1 MNKINIHR
9 NTFLEKEELNRMIGF
24 LNDNPLIK
32 GILSSSVSY
41 GLVSPGGRPGAAFR
55 VSESTTF
62 GTVNMT
68 GGYVID
74 LNLVG
79 YKVDNQVDFPIPNDG
94 VYYWLKVGPATHNWE
109 PGYVQI
115 DTSGKVSGT
124 VDFSGIVR
132 GQSNVATA
140 LRFVKEDGSEP
151 KNNAVYQV
159 VDIINSNNLVL
170 SSGYPFQ
177 AESQLKVIIL
187 GSVPMGRRFTDE
199 QLEGLYTYET
209 YQLSLVPEP
218 AIGIEPSKEANE
230 YFIARLRNNN
240 GVITILDERVE
251 FWSLG
256 GGGGSEYILTIAP
269 TPADATVSINGVKGN
284 SASGV
289 NGTVMN
295 WSVSKYGY
303 LPKTGS
309 YVINGK
315 NETLP
320 VVLEIDPNPG
330 QTYTVTIAPQPEDAI
345 VKIDGVVQKSKEGVN
360 GQVLSWEVTKE
371 GYIPQSGTFTI
382 NGKNETI
389 EVVLQPQ
396 TGDTFTLVA
405 KTETLDLSQG
415 AVSFDP
421 NVINSAL
428 TQLTVQAGSVRKVY
442 AKAASGYKFSYWTQ
456 NGVTVSQE
464 AVYTVTANANYTLIA
479 YFVPDTEAE
488 YWDFECKLDAPV
500 SGETHELFTVPVASG
515 SGEYEGEMV
524 KIKE

>member
-62 GTVNMT
+62 GTVNIT

-94 VYYWLKVGPATHNWE
+94 VYYWLKVGLAAHNWE
-109 PGYVQI
+109 PGYVQV

-159 VDIINSNNLVL
+159 VDIINAKNLVL

-218 AIGIEPSKEANE
+218 TIGIEPSKEANE

-240 GVITILDERVE
+240 GVITILDERTE

-256 GGGGSEYILTIAP
+256 SGGGSEYILTITP
-269 TPADATVSINGVKGN
+269 TPADATVFINGVKKN

-289 NGTVMN
+289 NGQ
-295 WSVSKYGY
+295 
-303 LPKTGS
+303 
-309 YVINGK
+309 I
-315 NETLP
+315 
-320 VVLEIDPNPG
+320 
-330 QTYTVTIAPQPEDAI
+330 
-345 VKIDGVVQKSKEGVN
+345 
-360 GQVLSWEVTKE
+360 LSWEVTKE

-396 TGDTFTLVA
+396 TGDTFTLIA
-405 KTETLDLSQG
+405 KTETLDISQG
-415 AVSFDP
+415 AVSFSP

-442 AKAASGYKFSYWTQ
+442 AKAASGYKFSHWTQ
-456 NGVTVSQE
+456 NGETVSQE
-464 AVYTVTANANYTLIA
+464 AMYTVTANANYTLIA
-479 YFVPDTEAE
+479 YFVPDTEVE
-488 YWDFECKLDAPV
+488 YWDFECKLDTPV
-500 SGETHELFTVPVASG
+500 SDETHELFTVPVASG
-515 SGEYEGEMV
+515 SGGYEGEMV
-524 KIKE
+524 KIKV